1 MRWFIVMFLVITAVP
16 VAGQPG
22 IGLATPPVERLEI
35 DSFPFTYQ
43 NQFRVYNKGGD
54 ERVFVISVS
63 APYQDVLDWVT
74 VDTSVFTLP
83 PGETRVIQFSI
94 YAESGYQGEY
104 DVLFK
109 PTLLPTQTE
118 ATPDSAMAHVAM
130 SAAYTLTLVVPEGVG
145 PQRPEEE
152 EVSPEEPRE
161 LTKTVQEMEETKATT
176 VRPFDK
182 PLLINVPPEVYQYE
196 PTYLSVQ
203 FVEGEEPTELG
214 FVLVSP
220 SGKSYRLPSETTFSF
235 DEEGIWSV
243 LIVIQEEIIAG
254 NPLEVTYDFGKAL
267 QFRILPRYGIL
278 MVGGIVAGIG
288 VYLWRRKK
296 K

>member
-1 MRWFIVMFLVITAVP
+1 M

-22 IGLATPPVERLEI
+22 IGLATPPVDTLTI
-35 DSFPFTYQ
+35 DAFPFTYQ
-43 NQFRVYNKGGD
+43 NKFRVYNKGD
-54 ERVFVISVS
+54 ERVFVISIT

-104 DVLFK
+104 DILFK

-118 ATPDSAMAHVAM
+118 AAPDSAMAHVAM
-130 SAAYTLTLVVPEGVG
+130 SAAYTLTVVVPEGVG
-145 PQRPEEE
+145 FQRPEEE
-152 EVSPEEPRE
+152 EVAPEEPRE

-182 PLLINVPPEVYQYE
+182 PLLINVPPQVYQYE

-203 FVEGEEPTELG
+203 FVEGGEPTELG
-214 FVLVSP
+214 FVVVSP

-254 NPLEVTYDFGKAL
+254 NPLEVNYDFGKAL

-278 MVGGIVAGIG
+278 MVGGIVVAVG